1 MNTIGGRSTNSNDN
15 VNAYRLTGQL
25 KSGERATFTYDNA
38 GNMLTKWQEGSSPL
52 TFVFD
57 NSNRITSQLQGT
69 ALTTITYDAT
79 GNLTEENTS
88 GTRTTNVYDNAV
100 RLVNVKTG
108 PSTISTY
115 TYNRDGLRRTAFEA
129 GEVLKTM
136 VWDGTDYL
144 GEY

>member
-1 MNTIGGRSTNSNDN
+1 
-15 VNAYRLTGQL
+15 
-25 KSGERATFTYDNA
+25 
-38 GNMLTKWQEGSSPL
+38 MLTKWQEGSSPL